1 MEVVD
6 LKNEGWSTLR
16 FRTSSGGE
24 QPNPANKEEA
34 RGGQEESWNREDHQD
49 LYKGRSLNPSISD
62 TPRGKA
68 ERRPKSWW
76 NSAGKMKGGRG
87 GRFGPLAALA
97 AVGALAVL
105 LPVLLVQHGAP
116 QAQDAARTA
125 AAVHSPAA
133 GQAGGRA
140 EGSGRQAAAD
150 PEQSPVR
157 VYLTHTGE
165 VETLPLEEYVTGV
178 LAAEMPAD
186 FELAALKAQAIAART
201 FIARRLA
208 AGDTSGVPGGVAD
221 VNDTVSHQA
230 YVSSSALEEWKTS
243 GRGKQLKRL
252 QQAVDQTRG
261 IIMTYQGQP
270 ITASFFSSS
279 GGYTENSED
288 YWSSAVPYLRS
299 VSSPWELGLNPKNIV
314 TEQISLKEVFAK
326 LGQQAPALPAIGA
339 NDGSGKGTGTGKGI
353 GADKEIGAGKR
364 ASSGNGLGTETGAGK
379 STLGS
384 SEQAASTGTPAA
396 KLFKVLSVTAGGR
409 VKDIRIGDNTY
420 SGREVREKL
429 DLRSS
434 QFTIELDG
442 SKVKITTYGSGHGV
456 GMSQWGANG
465 MAKRGYTTTQILR
478 HYYTGISFG
487 QISDILGQQKK

>member
-1 MEVVD
+1 MRMEVID
-6 LKNEGWSTLR
+6 LKNEGWSTLK

-24 QPNPANKEEA
+24 QPNQAIKEEVRA
-34 RGGQEESWNREDHQD
+34 GQEESWNREDTQN
-49 LYKGRSLNPSISD
+49 LYKGRSLNPPISGS
-62 TPRGKA
+62 PRGEA
-68 ERRPKSWW
+68 ERRPKLRW

-125 AAVHSPAA
+125 AS
-133 GQAGGRA
+133 GQVGGRA

-314 TEQISLKEVFAK
+314 TEQISLKEVFTK
-326 LGQQAPALPAIGA
+326 LGQQTPALPAIGA

-353 GADKEIGAGKR
+353 GTDKGA
-364 ASSGNGLGTETGAGK
+364 
-379 STLGS
+379 S
-384 SEQAASTGTPAA
+384 SEQSVSTGTPAA

-409 VKDIRIGDNTY
+409 VKDIRIGDKTY

-429 DLRSS
+429 ELRSS

-442 SKVKITTYGSGHGV
+442 SEVKITTYGSGHGV

-487 QISDILGQQKK
+487 QITDRTNKP